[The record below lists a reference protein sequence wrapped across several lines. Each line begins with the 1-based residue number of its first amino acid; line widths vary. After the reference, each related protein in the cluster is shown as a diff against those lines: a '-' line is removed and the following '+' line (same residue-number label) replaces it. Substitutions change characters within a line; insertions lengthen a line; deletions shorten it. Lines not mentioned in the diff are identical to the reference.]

1 MGGMITVKKR
11 HPLVEKQNRLRNQ
24 YGYLP
29 PSVAAELDDFKNKSG
44 RMYDWSKDDVNKA
57 LAEDTEYTYEFDRQE
72 KADEFEAAYQ
82 ELLKETDAEKEFNQA
97 MWSMSDHGASWKPPG
112 TDQAVEQPGDG
123 RGARNI
129 NEPDRS
135 GGVGREGPVITPQTL
150 SGLWGEA
157 PESMPAARDLT
168 AQEQAALLAK
178 LKAKPTE
185 QTARQKNQAMYDTWL
200 KSFGSGEL

>member
-97 MWSMSDHGASWKPPG
+97 MWAMSDHGASWKPADA
-112 TDQAVEQPGDG
+112 TKIQ
-123 RGARNI
+123 
-129 NEPDRS
+129 EPIA
-135 GGVGREGPVITPQTL
+135 ITPQ
-150 SGLWGEA
+150 SIADLWGA
-157 PESMPAARDLT
+157 GPESMPAARDLT

-185 QTARQKNQAMYDTWL
+185 QTAKQKNQAMYDTWL